1 MQGYKIVNLQL
12 MIQSLGEGR
21 VKSELSKFSCP
32 LNLDVESFLKAKAIE
47 FSKQGLA
54 QTHLVYASF
63 KDEPI
68 ISGYFTLA
76 NKYIIIK
83 ADAVSG
89 KTRQRIKRFATYDRN
104 IKAFYLSAP
113 LIAQLGKNYADN
125 CSNLI
130 SGEELLGMACEKIG
144 AIQYDLGGRFVYLEC
159 EDKPKLLEFYSRY
172 GFCEFDKRMLDRDES
187 GLSGDYLI
195 QLLKYIK

>member
-12 MIQSLGEGR
+12 MIQSLGEDR

-113 LIAQLGKNYADN
+113 LIAQLGKTMP
-125 CSNLI
+125 I
-130 SGEELLGMACEKIG
+130 IVR
-144 AIQYDLGGRFVYLEC
+144 I
-159 EDKPKLLEFYSRY
+159 
-172 GFCEFDKRMLDRDES
+172 
-187 GLSGDYLI
+187 
-195 QLLKYIK
+195 